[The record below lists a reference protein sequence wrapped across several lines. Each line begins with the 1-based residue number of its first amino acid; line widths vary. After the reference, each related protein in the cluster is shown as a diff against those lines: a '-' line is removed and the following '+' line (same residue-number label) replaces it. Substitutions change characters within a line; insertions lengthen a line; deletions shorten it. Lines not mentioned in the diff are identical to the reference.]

1 MSGWRGRGPRARA
14 ASTSRANAA
23 ARSGGT
29 ARSHSAVICL
39 TLTFAS
45 ARCSRSCL
53 DRFVIWSSSRKRG
66 IGADWDTY
74 FALIWGACLGL
85 TSKACSAP
93 SGRRA
98 SLRWDA
104 GPTCGYGSRPRTVW
118 ASACMAAAVGD
129 GVFNGTCSRIDR
141 ENRRGRCRSWR
152 QGRGRDASSA
162 SCDCSSNSTK
172 PPRKP
177 KAAVRIPTRWPDAV
191 NHRPPQA
198 RVVKRPSFRVG
209 QVVGNP

>member
-129 GVFNGTCSRIDR
+129 GVFNGHAR
-141 ENRRGRCRSWR
+141 ESTARTGAADVGVGAREEEGTRPALHATAPRTQPSLLANPRRHLGFLLAGRTPSTI
-152 QGRGRDASSA
+152 GRH
-162 SCDCSSNSTK
+162 K
-172 PPRKP
+172 L
-177 KAAVRIPTRWPDAV
+177 VW
-191 NHRPPQA
+191 
-198 RVVKRPSFRVG
+198 
-209 QVVGNP
+209 